1 MTVTNFFP
9 PYAVEISGS
18 GYGSGYRI
26 GGRLVLTAAHLF
38 ESLGSCQVRSKKKG
52 NSDKGFFELVEAQV
66 VWIADGVDVALV
78 ELPESIEPC
87 DPVQF
92 GLLSDGS
99 EGESIDFQ
107 FYGYPKS
114 ASTEIDHDSSVSGG
128 QQVNGEICPADS
140 LYKGLVRL
148 RPKSPTVFSTS
159 DWKGASGAAIVC
171 GGCVV
176 AVQIQQQNPQ
186 IPDSLAAE
194 PLSKVYTCSDW
205 HDRLEKHGITQ
216 KPKSIKL
223 PKSKAKRST
232 KAKTGSPTSTR
243 RSSKDNAADLFWHL
257 DYKTQER
264 MFIDRLD
271 NSKSCAAF
279 SVVAPCETTQR
290 WLLNRLKKKIK
301 NHQNSLVISPM
312 NLKQHP
318 MQSDFKEFWKD
329 LASQLGTQPKED
341 EIFSSLCHHQADRPI
356 ILTIYEFQGFGLTQK
371 KIIQEFWERLSERM
385 NKESRRS
392 GRSSVVLFLVGQCR
406 PNYDSVAIEP
416 LPPFDALLKTDVKNW
431 FELDDV
437 TEWRQKQNFSDLEAE
452 RWIEHDVTP
461 NEWENSSLIFNRLCT
476 KFQSGNDGITI
487 QEAWKWAS

>member
-1 MTVTNFFP
+1 MIVTNFFP
-9 PYAVEISGS
+9 PYAVEILGS
-18 GYGSGYRI
+18 EYGSGYRI

-171 GGCVV
+171 DGCVV
-176 AVQIQQQNPQ
+176 AVQSQQQNPQ

-232 KAKTGSPTSTR
+232 SSKTDTAKPSR
-243 RSSKDNAADLFWHL
+243 RLTKDNAADLFWHL
-257 DYKTQER
+257 DYKKQER
-264 MFIDRLD
+264 DFEDRLD
-271 NSKSCAAF
+271 ELKSCDAF
-279 SVVAPCETTQR
+279 SVVAPCEMTQR
-290 WLLNRLKKKIK
+290 WLLNRLMKKIP
-301 NHQNSLVISPM
+301 NLETPM
-312 NLKQHP
+312 MIRPINLSKHP
-318 MQSDFKEFWKD
+318 MQHNFDEFWMD
-329 LASQLGTQPKED
+329 LAQQIGAKPQKD
-341 EIFSSLCHHQADRPI
+341 EVLRSLCHSQVECPV
-356 ILTIYEFQGFGLTQK
+356 ILTIYGFRECGPTQK
-371 KIIQEFWERLSERM
+371 KIIREFWEPLTGMM
-385 NKESRRS
+385 NRGSK
-392 GRSSVVLFLVGQCR
+392 RSSRSRIVLFLVDQCR
-406 PNYDSVAIEP
+406 PNYDSASIVALDPFDE
-416 LPPFDALLKTDVKNW
+416 LPPKDVKIW
-431 FELDDV
+431 FESDAV
-437 TEWRQKQNFSDLEAE
+437 TKWCKKQKLGNRSADH
-452 RWIEHDVTP
+452 WIEHEVP
-461 NEWENSSLIFNRLCT
+461 QGEWENPSLIFDRLYG
-476 KFQSGNDGITI
+476 KLSGQDEIKL
-487 QEAWKWAS
+487 EDVWKWAS